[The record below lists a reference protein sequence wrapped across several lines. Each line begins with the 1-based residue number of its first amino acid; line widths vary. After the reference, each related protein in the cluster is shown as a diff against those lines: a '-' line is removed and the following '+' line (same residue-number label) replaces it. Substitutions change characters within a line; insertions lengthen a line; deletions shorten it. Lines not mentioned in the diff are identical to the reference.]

1 MKTKRETINISYRPT
16 LYVPTRFKALKVVI
30 NETLKNGMLKSMVK
44 EFANRSPHF
53 FEQFMSSFIPLD
65 DLSLLSAKS

>member
-1 MKTKRETINISYRPT
+1 
-16 LYVPTRFKALKVVI
+16 VPTRFKALKVVL

>member
-16 LYVPTRFKALKVVI
+16 LYVPTSFKALKVVF
-30 NETLKNGMLKSMVK
+30 NETLKMACSKAWLK
-44 EFANRSPHF
+44 NLQIGRRIF